1 MKDRPAAIIG
11 LGISGAAAAD
21 LLLREGC
28 IVSVFDDRDGPEQR
42 ESALRLT
49 ARGVGVFL
57 GEKSVR
63 GWKGFE
69 MVIVSP
75 GIPSGHPLLLR
86 AHREGAEVLSEVALA
101 SRFLKGR
108 LIAVTG
114 TNGKTTTVSLLTE
127 IFRRA
132 GRTAIAG
139 GNIGYPL
146 SRIALEE
153 RTYQVVVAEI
163 SSFQLENLGTFR
175 PAAAVILN
183 LTPDHL
189 DRYPSVREYGE
200 TKLKIFARQGRGD
213 RAVFPE
219 EMASWIEKKIPS
231 GVEKVTWGGSE
242 GAARFEEGEIRVYSP
257 EGMEVICSG
266 EELPRRDPAFLSNA
280 LAAVATARAEGVS
293 GEDIGAVLK
302 AFPGLPHRLE
312 YLGEVSGVA
321 FYNDSK
327 STNPDS
333 VVAALQAFSR
343 PVIWLAGGSEKGL
356 DFSPITRIL
365 PGPIKRAVLLGECRE
380 KLGRVVAGKVPFQF
394 AADLEEAVAEAF
406 RQAVPGEAILLSPGC
421 ASYDMF
427 ENYQARG
434 DLFKRLMR
442 ELSPR
447 VDREDN
453 LTRDTVESIIS
464 A

>member
-1 MKDRPAAIIG
+1 MKERPAAIIG

-28 IVSVFDDRDGPEQR
+28 IVSVFDDRDGPKQR
-42 ESALRLT
+42 ESAHRLA
-49 ARGVGVFL
+49 ARGAEVFL
-57 GEKSVR
+57 GEKSDR
-63 GWKGFE
+63 GWKDFE

-75 GIPSGHPLLLR
+75 GIPSSHPLLLR
-86 AHREGAEVLSEVALA
+86 AHREGAEILSEVALA

-132 GRTAIAG
+132 GRTVVAG

-153 RTYQVVVAEI
+153 MTYQVVVAEI
-163 SSFQLENLGTFR
+163 SSFQLENLGDFR
-175 PAAAVILN
+175 PAAAVFLN
-183 LTPDHL
+183 LSPDHL
-189 DRYPSVREYGE
+189 DRYSSVGEYCD
-200 TKLKIFARQGRGD
+200 TKLKIFARQKRGD

-219 EMASWIEKKIPS
+219 EMASRIEKKIPS
-231 GVEKVTWGGSE
+231 GVAKTTWGGSE
-242 GAARFEEGEIRVYSP
+242 GAARFAKGEIRFYSP
-257 EGMEVICSG
+257 GKIEVICAG
-266 EELPRRDPAFLSNA
+266 EELPRRDPAFLNNA
-280 LAAVATARAEGVS
+280 LAAVATAREEGVS
-293 GEDIGAVLK
+293 GEDIRAVLRK
-302 AFPGLPHRLE
+302 FAGLPHRLE
-312 YLGEVSGVA
+312 CLGEVNGVA

-343 PVIWLAGGSEKGL
+343 PVIWLAGGSGKGL
-356 DFSPITRIL
+356 DYSPLTRIL
-365 PGPIKRAVLLGECRE
+365 PGPVKRAVLLGECRE
-380 KLGRVVAGKVPFQF
+380 KLGRAVDGKVPFQF
-394 AADLEEAVAEAF
+394 AANLKEAVAEAF

-427 ENYQARG
+427 EDYRARG
-434 DLFKRLMR
+434 DLFKKLMS
-442 ELSPR
+442 ELPPR
-447 VDREDN
+447 
-453 LTRDTVESIIS
+453 
-464 A
+464 